1 MNRAAIKGESKTMDP
16 HKGNIVRGTTQTHEA
31 TDNPVMGSLTTS
43 FLVSMDKMLSSKI
56 DGHEGFA
63 PLLWFTS
70 IEERVSSGKSAG
82 DFKASATLA
91 HSLLELHIPTD
102 SYMPTLRQALRD
114 NTNIKEV
121 YVSRVG
127 NLDGS
132 ANEELYGSK
141 FKDCKIEAIE
151 EFPDKLVLRIRIFTR
166 SDQAIAV
173 DTKGTAG
180 PANTASGWDY
190 SLNKS
195 TV

>member
-1 MNRAAIKGESKTMDP
+1 MVS
-16 HKGNIVRGTTQTHEA
+16 GTTQTQAE
-31 TDNPVMGSLTTS
+31 TNSPIMGSVTTS
-43 FLVSMDKMLSSKI
+43 FIVSMDKMLSSKI
-56 DGHEGFA
+56 DGCEDFA

-70 IEERVSSGKSAG
+70 IEQRVSSGKSAG

-114 NTNIKEV
+114 NKNIKEV
-121 YVSRVG
+121 YVSRSG
-127 NLDGS
+127 NLDGAS
-132 ANEELYGSK
+132 NQELYGSK

-151 EFPDKLVLRIRIFTR
+151 EFPDKLVLHVRIFAR

-180 PANTASGWDY
+180 PANNASGWDY
-190 SLNKS
+190 SMNKS
-195 TV
+195 TA

>member
-1 MNRAAIKGESKTMDP
+1 MTMDP
-16 HKGNIVRGTTQTHEA
+16 HKGNIVRGTTQTQED
-31 TDNPVMGSLTTS
+31 TNNPTMGSVTTS
-43 FLVSMDKMLSSKI
+43 FLVSMDKMLSSKV
-56 DGHEGFA
+56 DGCEDFA

-70 IEERVSSGKSAG
+70 MEERVSSGKSAG
-82 DFKASATLA
+82 DFKASATLV

-121 YVSRVG
+121 YVSRGG
-127 NLDGS
+127 NLDG
-132 ANEELYGSK
+132 AVNQEIYGSK
-141 FKDCKIEAIE
+141 FGDCKIEAIE

-180 PANTASGWDY
+180 PANIASGWDY
-190 SLNKS
+190 SMNKA